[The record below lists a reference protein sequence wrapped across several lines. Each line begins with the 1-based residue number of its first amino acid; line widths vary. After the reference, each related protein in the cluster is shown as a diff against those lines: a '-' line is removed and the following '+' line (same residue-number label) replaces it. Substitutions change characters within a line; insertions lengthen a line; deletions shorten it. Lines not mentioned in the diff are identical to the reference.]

1 LLPEF
6 QGKGIMQEILPIII
20 NYGFETMGLNFI
32 DGEVD
37 PNNLRSIKLM
47 GKYGFVF
54 NKRLKDMEIYS
65 LQNLNI
71 EN

>member
-1 LLPEF
+1 
-6 QGKGIMQEILPIII
+6 MQEVLPMII
-20 NYGFETMGLNFI
+20 NYGLETMGLNFI